1 MNQIPDSTLLQTL
14 YNTKEITCQKKR
26 YEKLISF
33 YRDRFSEKDKMKF
46 FSAPGRIE
54 IGGNHTDHNN
64 GKVLAGAINLDS
76 VAVVRKN
83 NADKIIFYSEGFKQP
98 FRIDLNQLG
107 KKKKEEG
114 TTTALIRGIACK
126 LKDNG
131 YKIGGFE
138 GVMTSN
144 VMVGSGLS
152 SSASVEVLIGT
163 IFNNFFN
170 KNNISAQ
177 EIAVIGQWAENNYFN
192 KPCGLMDQT
201 ACSLGGII
209 TIDFKNLQNPKIEK
223 INFDFNATGYSVLI
237 VNTGGSH
244 ADLTEDYASVR
255 VEMNKTAQQL
265 GGEVMRDIFL
275 ENLLNNLPRLR
286 RKLGDRP
293 LLRALHFIRENQRVM
308 DEVNA
313 LKNND
318 FTRFLKL
325 IFESG
330 NSSFKYLQNCYT
342 PKDLNIQ
349 SIPLAL
355 ALTELFI
362 NKTGS
367 GACRVHGGGFAGTIQ
382 VFLPKKQVESYK
394 QFISPVFGE
403 EAIIDLQIRSKGGYL
418 LSI

>member
-14 YNTKEITCQKKR
+14 YNTKEIPFQKKR

-33 YRDRFSEKDKMKF
+33 YRDRFSEKDRLKF

-76 VAVVRKN
+76 VAAVRKN
-83 NADKIIFYSEGFKQP
+83 NTDKIIFYSEGFKQP
-98 FRIDLNQLG
+98 FRIDLNQLD

-126 LKDNG
+126 LKDDG
-131 YKIGGFE
+131 HRIGGFE

-152 SSASVEVLIGT
+152 SSASVEVLIGI

-177 EIAVIGQWAENNYFN
+177 EIAVIGQWSENNYFN

-255 VEMNKTAQQL
+255 GEMNKTAQQL
-265 GGEVMRDIFL
+265 GGEVMRDISL
-275 ENLLNNLPRLR
+275 KNLLDNLPRLR
-286 RKLGDRP
+286 KQLGDRP
-293 LLRALHFIRENQRVM
+293 LLRALHFLLENQRVV

-318 FTRFLKL
+318 FSRFLKL

-342 PKDLNIQ
+342 PNDVNNQ

-382 VFLPKKQVESYK
+382 VFLPKKQIESYK

-403 EAIIDLQIRSKGGYL
+403 EAIIDLQIRSRGGYL
-418 LSI
+418 LGI

>member
-1 MNQIPDSTLLQTL
+1 MNQLPDSTLLQTV
-14 YNTKEITCQKKR
+14 YSTKEIILQKKR

-33 YRDRFSEKDKMKF
+33 FEDRFSEKDNLEF

-76 VAVVRKN
+76 IAAVRKN
-83 NADKIIFYSEGFKQP
+83 NTDKIIFYSEGFKRP
-98 FRIDLNQLG
+98 FRIDLNQLN

-131 YKIGGFE
+131 YNIGGFE

-170 KNNISAQ
+170 KNIISAQ

-265 GGEVMRDIFL
+265 SGEVMRDISL
-275 ENLLNNLPRLR
+275 KNLLDNLPRLR
-286 RKLGDRP
+286 RQLGDRP
-293 LLRALHFIRENQRVM
+293 LLRALHFLRENKRVI

-313 LKNND
+313 MKNND
-318 FTRFLKL
+318 FPLFLKL

-342 PKDLNIQ
+342 PKDLNNQ

-382 VFLPKKQVESYK
+382 VFLPKKQVEPYK
-394 QFISPVFGE
+394 QFISSVFGE
-403 EAIIDLQIRSKGGYL
+403 KAIIDLQIRSRGGCL
-418 LSI
+418 LVI